1 MSIHFTM
8 SISGEICRTLSNKP
22 FTIKDLVSGGYVTK
36 NQLDHPLRLE
46 IDHISSPVLKTI
58 INHPF
63 GNGLYHLIIVICG
76 MVYFCFNHINTYV
89 YHFYLL
95 QCICF
100 NESMNLIMGLCF
112 HCLIV
117 SFFDFPVYG
126 LSIEKQKEFSVFA
139 PIPNISYEHVSK
151 IGTPCQYT

>member
-1 MSIHFTM
+1 MAVQAKTGRFQRAGRECESAKCLGRKLLAETMCVSLVFT
-8 SISGEICRTLSNKP
+8 SHVG
-22 FTIKDLVSGGYVTK
+22 
-36 NQLDHPLRLE
+36 
-46 IDHISSPVLKTI
+46 KTI
-58 INHPF
+58 TNHPF
-63 GNGLYHLIIVICG
+63 GNGLYHLFIVICG
-76 MVYFCFNHINTYV
+76 MVTTLIRMFIIC
-89 YHFYLL
+89 YLL

-112 HCLIV
+112 HYLIV

-139 PIPNISYEHVSK
+139 PIPNISCGHVSK